1 MTDKFKNPNRARIDA
16 RAAARAAA
24 KAAGER
30 IYHTG
35 EPCSEGHLS
44 GYTVVAGQCYECS
57 LINARAWKAKN
68 KEKTRAHSRKSA
80 IKRRAAVAKY
90 KAEWREKHR
99 DRLKIKS
106 EEYKKNNREK
116 ILAGQKRAYAK
127 NRDYYA
133 KWGAEYRAK
142 NAEAIKARRAKQK
155 AENPE
160 KFRAW
165 DRRKL
170 AKRRGAPGK
179 HTAEDI
185 ADIHR
190 LQKGRC
196 AYCRVKLGEFY
207 HVDHITALSRGGT
220 NDRKNLQILCQPCNQ
235 AKHALDPV
243 RFAQKLGM
251 LL

>member
-1 MTDKFKNPNRARIDA
+1 MTDKWKNPNRARIDA

-30 IYHTG
+30 VFHTG
-35 EPCSEGHLS
+35 EACPQGHME
-44 GYTVVAGQCYECS
+44 GYTVAAGECYRCA
-57 LINARAWKAKN
+57 LDKARAWKAANRDKCRIHA
-68 KEKTRAHSRKSA
+68 KTSAAKRRPA
-80 IKRRAAVAKY
+80 IKKY
-90 KAEWREKHR
+90 QAEWRVKHR
-99 DRLKIKS
+99 ERLTA
-106 EEYKKNNREK
+106 ERLEYKKNNHAK
-116 ILAGQKRAYAK
+116 ILASQKRAYEK

-133 KWGAEYRAK
+133 RWGAEYRAK
-142 NAEAIKARRAKQK
+142 NAEAIKARREKQK

-170 AKRRGAPGK
+170 AKRRGAPGA

-185 ADIHR
+185 ADIR
-190 LQKGRC
+190 KLQKGRC
-196 AYCRVKLGEFY
+196 AYCKVKLGEFY

-220 NDRKNLQILCQPCNQ
+220 NDRQNLQILCQPCNQ
-235 AKHALDPV
+235 AKHALDPI